1 MKRDEG
7 IETNT
12 VVECGIELKSLVQE
26 GQRQQKILLTF
37 AVVNA
42 VKLKNISLTKFFD
55 LSKLKHR
62 ILHRYHGWLVI
73 LGECVISVMHDT

>member
-7 IETNT
+7 IEANT
-12 VVECGIELKSLVQE
+12 VAECGIELKSLVQE
-26 GQRQQKILLTF
+26 GQWIKILLTF

-42 VKLKNISLTKFFD
+42 VKLKNISFTKFFD
-55 LSKLKHR
+55 LSKLKHW